1 MPGRL
6 VIVRGVGM
14 KGKGF
19 RRSEVNMSCNEM
31 VRVEMESFL
40 QALES
45 YPQRFA
51 SDPHIT
57 FEEYRSSLMSPVLSA
72 PAESRQSSRES

>member
-1 MPGRL
+1 
-6 VIVRGVGM
+6 
-14 KGKGF
+14 
-19 RRSEVNMSCNEM
+19 MSCNEL

-57 FEEYRSSLMSPVLSA
+57 FEEYRSSLISPALSA